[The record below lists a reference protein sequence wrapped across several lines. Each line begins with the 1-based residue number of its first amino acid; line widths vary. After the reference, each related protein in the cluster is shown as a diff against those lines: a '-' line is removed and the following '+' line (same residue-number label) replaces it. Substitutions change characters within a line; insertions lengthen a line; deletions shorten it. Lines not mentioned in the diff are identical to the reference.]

1 MQHVGPGSDIGKGPR
16 TEQSLYDWQC
26 QDPLNNMEIVPSV
39 LIDIENELA
48 EAIEFAEKSS
58 FPNKR
63 DLLED
68 VY

>member
-16 TEQSLYDWQC
+16 TLQSQNEWQSR
-26 QDPLNNMEIVPSV
+26 DPLTELETGISV
-39 LIDIENELA
+39 HEDIEKELA
-48 EAIEFAEKSS
+48 EAVDFAEKSS